1 MLTEERWASIL
12 DIVEREKAV
21 SVPELEAVLGVS
33 ASTIRRDLTQLNR
46 MGKLVKVHGGA
57 TSIETQYVGKD
68 ITMEEKYS
76 IRSNYN

>member
-33 ASTIRRDLTQLNR
+33 ASWAKTLPW
-46 MGKLVKVHGGA
+46 KK
-57 TSIETQYVGKD
+57 SIP
-68 ITMEEKYS
+68 
-76 IRSNYN
+76 